1 MGLTPREKRPS
12 LRGDAD
18 DSLFRLGEAE
28 IVGVLPHGEPG
39 AGGAPSVH
47 DFFVRAVALREP
59 LEEVDDEG
67 FYDGISHY
75 FILRRTRPRDQSSHT
90 IP

>member
-1 MGLTPREKRPS
+1 MPREKRAP

-18 DSLFRLGEAE
+18 DSLFCFDEAE

-39 AGGAPSVH
+39 AGGAPGVH

-59 LEEVDDEG
+59 AKEVDDEG
-67 FYDGISHY
+67 FYDVSHY
-75 FILRRTRPRDQSSHT
+75 FILRRTMPRDQLSHT